1 MARVERRSVRKRAER
16 RGGVHVFVAVSLT
29 AIIGFAALA
38 VDVSALYSAQAE
50 LQREADAAALAAAA
64 ELVAGIDGQTQT
76 AALDQADLYAQLN
89 SVMRVSVGLDSE
101 SDVEFGRAL
110 YDGATGK
117 FTFSPGGEVPDAIR
131 VTVRRTEGSAGGPI
145 SLAFGRMFGR
155 ETQGL
160 EARAAAVLVPRDI
173 ACVIDLSGS
182 MTWDSGLLYW
192 NRTDGGY
199 ANLRDCWAALN
210 GPEPSRPYTP
220 AVETASEYASDT
232 GPAIGAMNLWGN
244 PLIPGSY
251 SASSDSGLWYV
262 KKGSNTSNASI
273 SASLTSRGYSADEI
287 SIIMSASKDGTV
299 ANQFRYRCAVMLG
312 LATWNSGRAG
322 GHPGGDGDS
331 TMESAE
337 ISWAGYPSFRGSWSW
352 LNYVDFMQNGQ
363 SNDASSFRYRYG
375 LKTFMHFLL
384 ENQRAYTQTNNLWAT
399 PQLPLRPIKDAVQ
412 SMIEVITEQDS
423 LDRLSME
430 IFATTSRHEINLTDD
445 LQMIADTLYARQA
458 GHYDSTTNIGGG
470 LHQAIVELSSAR
482 ARPNAKKVIIILSDG
497 LPNIDESGNYVGDG
511 AWAATDWA
519 LRQAQEAADMGCT
532 IHTISVGSNADR
544 TLMQEIAAIGG
555 GTEFYAGGNPE
566 EYTEQLR
573 DIFRTLGGKR
583 PVQLI
588 Q

>member
-1 MARVERRSVRKRAER
+1 MTVV
-16 RGGVHVFVAVSLT
+16 
-29 AIIGFAALA
+29 IGFAALA

-64 ELVAGIDGQTQT
+64 ELVAGVGDEMQT
-76 AALDQADLYAQLN
+76 AAFDQADMYARLN
-89 SVMRVSVGLDSE
+89 GVMRNAVGLDGE
-101 SDVEFGRAL
+101 GDVEFGRAS

-117 FTFSPGGEVPDAIR
+117 FTFSPGGGAPDAIR
-131 VTVRRTEGSAGGPI
+131 VTVRRTQGSAGGPI

-182 MTWDSGLLYW
+182 MTWDSGLLFW
-192 NRTDGGY
+192 NRSDGGY
-199 ANLRDCWAALN
+199 SNLRDCWAALN

-220 AVETASEYASDT
+220 TVETASEYAGDT
-232 GPAIGAMNLWGN
+232 GPNIGSMSVWGS

-251 SASSDSGLWYV
+251 SASSDSGLWYI
-262 KKGSNTSNASI
+262 KKGSNTSVAAINT
-273 SASLTSRGYSADEI
+273 SLASRGYSADEI
-287 SIIMSASKDGTV
+287 SILVSASKDSSV

-312 LATWNSGRAG
+312 LANWNSGRPG
-322 GHPGGDGDS
+322 GHPGGNGNS
-331 TMESAE
+331 TMDASEVV
-337 ISWAGYPSFRGSWSW
+337 WTGYPSFRGSWTW
-352 LNYVDFMQNGQ
+352 LNYVDYMQNAL
-363 SNDASSFRYRYG
+363 SNNASSFRYRYG

-412 SMIEVITEQDS
+412 SMVDVITEQDS
-423 LDRLSME
+423 LDHLSME
-430 IFATTSRHEINLTDD
+430 IFATSSRHEVNLCDD
-445 LQMIADTLYARQA
+445 LQLTADTLYARQA

-470 LHQAIVELSSAR
+470 LHQAIVELNSSR

-511 AWAATDWA
+511 AWGATDWA
-519 LRQAQEAADMGCT
+519 LRQAQEAADLGYT

-555 GTEFYAGGNPE
+555 GIEFYAGGNPE
-566 EYTEQLR
+566 EYTEELR
-573 DIFRTLGGKR
+573 DIFRTLAGKR